1 MFVNMG
7 IAKTEHVVG
16 RNRRMSVV
24 QECVVVGSRNGI
36 ISRHPRVGGAMS
48 IDVQNQNHRHFRG
61 VGLR

>member
-7 IAKTEHVVG
+7 IAKTEHVAGV
-16 RNRRMSVV
+16 NRRMSVS

-36 ISRHPRVGGAMS
+36 ISRHRRVGGVMS
-48 IDVQNQNHRHFRG
+48 IDVQNQYHRHFRG